1 MIETA
6 IATPSPD
13 PKTSLRS
20 ATNSAGSRQ
29 VPAGEKKAGGLPQAG
44 AVTGI
49 LLLAGCSSRMGSP
62 KPLLTFGDH
71 SLISIILNQ
80 ITRSALSRVIV
91 VLGHQ
96 AKAIKKEIQK
106 SEPPSNLKILINPEY
121 KKGLSTSI
129 TTSLSQVG
137 PQAAGI
143 MFLLGDQ
150 PLLTLGVIN
159 KLIKVFLD
167 TSGPIVVPLYGKRPG
182 NPVIFRT
189 SLIPELQKLSG
200 DTGGRELVRKYWDQV
215 QTVSIR
221 PQRIGWDVD
230 TWEEYQK
237 IKKYVTRQ

>member
-1 MIETA
+1 MMKA
-6 IATPSPD
+6 ALPLPSLH
-13 PKTSLRS
+13 TSLKS
-20 ATNSAGSRQ
+20 AASPAGMGRYQ
-29 VPAGEKKAGGLPQAG
+29 EGEKKEGGLPLAG

-62 KPLLTFGDH
+62 KPLLPFGGH

-106 SEPPSNLKILINPEY
+106 SETPSNLKILINPDY

-129 TTSLSQVG
+129 ATGLSQVG
-137 PQAAGI
+137 SRAAGI

-150 PLLTLGVIN
+150 PLLTLEVIN
-159 KLIKVFLD
+159 KLIQVFKD
-167 TSGPIVVPLYGKRPG
+167 TAAPIVVPLYGKKPG
-182 NPVIFRT
+182 NPVIFKT
-189 SLIPELQKLSG
+189 SFIPELQKLTG

-230 TWEEYQK
+230 TWEDYQK
-237 IKKYVTRQ
+237 IKEHITGK